1 MRNAHFIVGC
11 GYTGLVLAR
20 DLVAKGERVVGTTR
34 DPKRMAE
41 IAATGAE
48 PLLFSIEQQNWPK
61 HPFKAIY
68 LLAPVPREPDAVIAR
83 MEILMR
89 HLGRVPTVA
98 VASTGLYGQV
108 EGIVNEMTLPH
119 PVSERERCLALWDAS
134 ILYARQRGIPIS
146 VARTPAIYGPGRC
159 FENVLRSGD
168 AKVIEDGP
176 ITSRI
181 HVDDLTALLQCMVR
195 KGAPPILLA
204 CDMEPAPT
212 SRVMDEA
219 AYRLGLSCPRR
230 IRGEDAH
237 LHFSARGLEM
247 RRTGRQCVSLVRHHL
262 LPELRFPTYRE
273 GVSASC
279 DSRSK
284 I

>member
-1 MRNAHFIVGC
+1 MRRAHFIVGC

-48 PLLFSIEQQNWPK
+48 PLLFSLERDSWPK
-61 HPFKAIY
+61 HPFKAVY
-68 LLAPVPREPDAVIAR
+68 LLATVPREPDAVIAR
-83 MEILMR
+83 MEILMQ

-108 EGIVNEMTLPH
+108 SGIVDEMTLPC
-119 PVSERERCLALWDAS
+119 PQSERERCLALWDAS
-134 ILYARQRGIPIS
+134 ILYARQSRGIPIS

-168 AKVIEDGP
+168 AKVIDDGP

-181 HVDDLTALLQCMVR
+181 HVDDLSALLQCMVK

-204 CDMEPAPT
+204 CDNEPAPT
-212 SRVMDEA
+212 SCVMDEA
-219 AYRLGLSCPRR
+219 ANRLGLSRPRR
-230 IRGEDAH
+230 IRREASPAFLWARTRDEAH
-237 LHFSARGLEM
+237 GPKL
-247 RRTGRQCVSLVRHHL
+247 C
-262 LPELRFPTYRE
+262 FPC
-273 GVSASC
+273 A
-279 DSRSK
+279 
-284 I
+284 